1 MISHE
6 RAFEIAV
13 PHQQVMGL
21 SQVIRLLQGR
31 CSDTLNQSLQGANE
45 TQLGESYLFAGDLD
59 AWKKAIDGALEVSL
73 VETATNEYVLAI
85 LNVCQG
91 QYRNAFKGLR
101 LVLELCLQSTYL
113 SANLVLRAEWLK
125 GEQDTIWATLI
136 DVDKG
141 PLSAR
146 SCRAFFPDLL
156 EHVEHF
162 RRIGQTLYRE
172 LSECIH
178 GNTPNL
184 IPLPTSLQ
192 FSQETFDLWHSKAKL
207 VRLLVHFAFVL
218 RYLNGLPAANRSLL
232 ETAINEQLG
241 HIAAIREAF
250 EQGY

>member
-1 MISHE
+1 MINHE
-6 RAFEIAV
+6 RASGISI
-13 PHQQVMGL
+13 PQQDTGL
-21 SQVIRLLQGR
+21 SSVIRRLQGQ
-31 CSDTLNQSLQGANE
+31 CSDTLDQSLLVVNE
-45 TQLGESYLFAGDLD
+45 AQLGDSYLFAGDLD
-59 AWKKAIDGALEVSL
+59 AWKKVIDGELEVNL
-73 VETATNEYVLAI
+73 VETAANEYLLSL

-113 SANLVLRAEWLK
+113 SANLVLRAEWLR

-146 SCRAFFPDLL
+146 SCRAFFPELS

-178 GNTPNL
+178 GNVPNF
-184 IPLPTSLQ
+184 IPLPTSLE
-192 FSQETFDLWHSKAKL
+192 FSRETFDLWHSKAKL
-207 VRLLVHFAFVL
+207 VRLVIHFAFVL
-218 RYLNGLPAANRSLL
+218 RYLKGLPPARLSIL

-241 HIAAIREAF
+241 HIAAIREVF